1 MLREVKAAGA
11 ADSTLVLLF
20 SDNGIPFP
28 SGKTNLLEQGQ
39 HEPLI
44 ISSPAQA
51 RGRRTS
57 LVVSALDLAPT
68 VLDWANVAYPSTAT
82 AAGRRTTLTG
92 SSLLPLLDADVKG
105 WRNVA
110 FGSHQFHSLYAY
122 YPMRSVVDARY
133 RLIHNLAYHLQFP
146 ILEDVEQTSTWHAI
160 EAAGEA
166 GNATFWAYSYR
177 AYMTRPEWT
186 LCDIVVDPLCLE
198 NLAPKP
204 AHAGTLRQLQQ
215 QLRAWQV
222 ATHDPWGACNPDIAG
237 ATWADTHDEI
247 CSF

>member
-177 AYMTRPEWT
+177 AYMTRPEWIR
-186 LCDIVVDPLCLE
+186 CDIVVDPLCLE

-204 AHAGTLRQLQQ
+204 AHAGTLRQLQH